1 MTHADSLSSPAMDSQ
16 GPHTL
21 PRPAPARS
29 SEAEEDPSQVH
40 AARRRRIG
48 ERMGDAALVLAA
60 GGLQTRSNDTEHRF
74 RVDTSFHYLS
84 GLEEPGAVLV
94 YRPRRTPALT
104 LFVPEQSERD
114 AIYNGRRP
122 GHAALARGIGAEASH
137 PLTALEVELPRLL
150 DGVETVF
157 LPLGG
162 GPSCE
167 PAVRAAIE
175 TLRAHERAGEVAPE
189 CLRDARGLLGEER
202 MVKDADALACLRQ
215 AIEISGEAHL
225 AAMRATRPGMF
236 EYEIA
241 AVIEGTFLR
250 HGTSPGYTSI
260 VGAGANATVL
270 HYIANRGPLRE
281 NQLLLVDA
289 GAEWELFT
297 GDITRVWPISGRFSP
312 AQRDLYEVV
321 LAANEAGI
329 AAATIDSSLDAIHEV
344 ALRRLCEGM
353 RALGL
358 LRASV
363 DEIREQELYKKYY
376 PHRTSHWL
384 GADVHDAG
392 RYNLRGVARPLA
404 AGYVLTVEPGLYVPA
419 DDESAPAELRGVGV
433 RIEDD
438 VLVTASGPV
447 VLTAAVPKSVAG
459 IEAAMLG

>member
-1 MTHADSLSSPAMDSQ
+1 MDSE
-16 GPHTL
+16 GPRTL
-21 PRPAPARS
+21 PLPAPAGPSRG
-29 SEAEEDPSQVH
+29 EEDPSRVH
-40 AARRRRIG
+40 AARRRRVG

-74 RVDTSFHYLS
+74 RVDTNFHYLS
-84 GLEEPGAVLV
+84 GLEEPGAVLIL
-94 YRPRRTPALT
+94 RPLRTPALT

-114 AIYNGRRP
+114 AIYNGPRP
-122 GHAALARGIGAEASH
+122 GLEALRQQIGADAAH
-137 PLTALEVELPRLL
+137 PLAALEVELPRLL
-150 DGVETVF
+150 DGLDAVY

-175 TLRAHERAGEVAPE
+175 TLRARERAGEVAPE

-202 MVKDADALACLRQ
+202 MVKDAGALACLRR

-225 AAMRATRPGMF
+225 AAMRATRPGLF

-241 AVIEGTFLR
+241 AVIEGHFLR
-250 HGTSPGYTSI
+250 RGTGPGYTSI

-270 HYIANRGPLRE
+270 HYIANRGPLRAGD
-281 NQLLLVDA
+281 LLLVDA
-289 GAEWELFT
+289 GAEWALFT
-297 GDITRVWPISGRFSP
+297 GDITRVWPVSGRFGP
-312 AQRDLYEVV
+312 AQRDAYEVV

-358 LRASV
+358 LTASV
-363 DEIREQELYKKYY
+363 DEIREKELYKKYY

-384 GADVHDAG
+384 GADVHDLG

-404 AGYVLTVEPGLYVPA
+404 AGYVLTVEPGLYIPA
-419 DDESAPAELRGVGV
+419 DDASAPPELRGLGI

-438 VLVTASGPV
+438 VLVTAAGPE
-447 VLTAAVPKSVAG
+447 VLTAGVPKRVAE
-459 IEAAMLG
+459 IEALLGA

>member
-1 MTHADSLSSPAMDSQ
+1 MDSP
-16 GPHTL
+16 GSHTL
-21 PRPAPARS
+21 PHPDPARS
-29 SEAEEDPSQVH
+29 SEAEEDPSPVH
-40 AARRRRIG
+40 AARRRRVG

-94 YRPRRTPALT
+94 LRPRRTPNLT

-122 GHAALARGIGAEASH
+122 GHEALARAIGAEASH
-137 PLTALEVELPRLL
+137 KLSALEAELPRLL
-150 DGVETVF
+150 DGVDTVY

-162 GPSCE
+162 GASCE
-167 PAVRAAIE
+167 AAVRAAIE
-175 TLRAHERAGEVAPE
+175 VLRAHERAGEVAPE

-215 AIEISGEAHL
+215 AIEISGEAHV
-225 AAMRATRPGMF
+225 AAMRATRPGLF

-241 AVIEGTFLR
+241 AVIEGTILR
-250 HGTSPGYTSI
+250 HGAVPGYTSI

-270 HYIANRGPLRE
+270 HYIANRGPLRAGD
-281 NQLLLVDA
+281 LLLVDA

-297 GDITRVWPISGRFSP
+297 GDITRVWPISGRFTP

-329 AAATIDSSLDAIHEV
+329 AAATIDSSLDAVHEV

-353 RALGL
+353 RSLGL
-358 LRASV
+358 LRASI
-363 DEIREQELYKKYY
+363 DEIRERELYKKYY
-376 PHRTSHWL
+376 PHRTNHWL

-404 AGYVLTVEPGLYVPA
+404 AGYVLTVEPGLYVPV
-419 DDESAPAELRGVGV
+419 DDEGAPAELRGVGI

-438 VLVTASGPV
+438 VLVATSGPI
-447 VLTAAVPKSVAG
+447 VLTAKVPKTVAE
-459 IEAAMLG
+459 IEAAVLG